1 MLSFWKRE
9 FDRARRGRVGRLG
22 IGRFMVGSAVACAVS
37 VIAVAAGAATGSWTQ
52 ASPSTSPPARV
63 NGGMASDKNGKV
75 VLFGGFNGVNL
86 ADTWL
91 WDGSNWSQANPATSP
106 PARTGQAMA
115 RDGSGNIVLFGG
127 CCGPGFTFL
136 SDTWVWDGSNWKQA
150 SPTTSPPPRVS
161 ARMALDK
168 NGKIVLFGG
177 FGAAGNLGDTWLWD
191 GSNWT
196 QASPATSPPP
206 RQSAAMATDNKGNV
220 VLFGGNG
227 STLAL
232 GDTWLWDGS
241 NWSQPTLATAP
252 SGRSPAALATETNGT
267 VVLFGGVNAGTNQF
281 FNDTW
286 LWDGSSWT
294 QASPATSPSA
304 RYGTGM
310 ATDSNGNLVLFGGQT
325 AGAVNLND
333 TWLLVPLQDTTP
345 PVITVPANI
354 TTTATSP
361 AGATVNYTVSASDA
375 VDGPV
380 PVTCVPASGT
390 TFAIGVTT
398 VNCSASDKA
407 GNVGQASFTVTVT
420 ATDTTPPTT
429 PTNLTTPTRGK
440 TTMGFAWGAST
451 DPDDTTLI
459 YDIYV
464 NDKRVGD
471 TGKLTFQVPG
481 LSCGTRY
488 VFGVSARD
496 IAGNV
501 SGRATKIQTTL
512 ACG

>member
-1 MLSFWKRE
+1 M
-9 FDRARRGRVGRLG
+9 
-22 IGRFMVGSAVACAVS
+22 
-37 VIAVAAGAATGSWTQ
+37 AT
-52 ASPSTSPPARV
+52 
-63 NGGMASDKNGKV
+63 DKNGKV
-75 VLFGGFNGVNL
+75 VLFGGFNGMNL

-91 WDGSNWSQANPATSP
+91 WDGSNWSQANPTTSP
-106 PARTGQAMA
+106 PARTGQATA
-115 RDGSGNIVLFGG
+115 RDSSGNVVLFGG

-136 SDTWVWDGSNWKQA
+136 NDTWIWDGTNWKQA

-161 ARMALDK
+161 ARMALDR

-177 FGAAGNLGDTWLWD
+177 FGAGGNLGDTWLWD

-196 QASPATSPPP
+196 QASPITSPPG
-206 RQSAAMATDNKGNV
+206 RQSAAMATDKNGNV
-220 VLFGGNG
+220 VLFGGTS
-227 STLAL
+227 STAL
-232 GDTWLWDGS
+232 GDTWLWNGS
-241 NWSQPTLATAP
+241 NWSQPTLGNAP
-252 SGRSPAALATETNGT
+252 SGRSPAALATETDGT

-286 LWDGSSWT
+286 FWDGSSWS

-304 RYGTGM
+304 RYGVGM
-310 ATDSNGNLVLFGGQT
+310 ATDSSGSIVLFGGQT
-325 AGAVNLND
+325 SGAVNQND
-333 TWLLVPLQDTTP
+333 TWLLAPLQDTTP

-354 TTTATSP
+354 TMRATSP
-361 AGATVNYTVSASDA
+361 AGAAVNYTVSANDA

-380 PVTCVPASGT
+380 PVTCTPASGA

-407 GNVGQASFTVTVT
+407 GNVATGSFTVTVT

-429 PTNLTTPTRGK
+429 PANLVATRGN
-440 TTMGFAWGAST
+440 TTMLLTWGAST
-451 DPDDTTLI
+451 DPDDTALI

-464 NDKRVGD
+464 NDKKVGD
-471 TGKLTFQVPG
+471 TGGLRFQVPA
-481 LSCGTRY
+481 LHCGTRY

-496 IAGNV
+496 VAGNA
-501 SGRATKIQTTL
+501 SGRVTKIQATL